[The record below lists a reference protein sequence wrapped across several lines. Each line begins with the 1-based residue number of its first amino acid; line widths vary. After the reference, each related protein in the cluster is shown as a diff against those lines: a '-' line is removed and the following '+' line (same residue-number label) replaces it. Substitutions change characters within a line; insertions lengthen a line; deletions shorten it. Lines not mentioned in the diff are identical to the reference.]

1 MASDPGS
8 LSQPV
13 HDVSMRYDVSVPMR
27 DGVALSTDIYLP
39 AIDRPLPVVLIRTP
53 YNNNNEAIVHD
64 CMYFATRGYAVA
76 TQDVRGRWDSDGD
89 WYPFVHEAEDGFDT
103 MEWIGRQPW
112 CNGRI
117 GTAGGSYVAM
127 VQWQAA
133 PLRSRFLK
141 AMVPRVG
148 YSDFY
153 HNWVYTGGAF
163 QLAFNLRWCAIQM
176 STRTNQVQYLW
187 LPQANHLNTLHWH
200 LPLQTMDAEAG
211 RDSQVWKDWI
221 AHPDYDDYWRRMRPV
236 EAEYAEVDVPAYGIG
251 GWYDVFLQSTL
262 NNFMGVKTRRA
273 CTGQA
278 EPEDHHRPVDSR
290 LRRHGTAHPNRRRR
304 TRTWGARRPD
314 GRARPVVR
322 LLAERRGHRHRR
334 RAAGSRVRD
343 GRQPLAAGGRLADS
357 GHQVRA
363 LLPAQPGAAPT
374 PCSGTGFWTWRR
386 RRWSRPTATS
396 TIRKIPCRP
405 WAAARAAPR
414 T

>member
-1 MASDPGS
+1 MAGDPGS

-39 AIDRPLPVVLIRTP
+39 ATDQPPPVVLIRTP

-112 CNGRI
+112 CNGSI

-262 NNFMGVKTRRA
+262 NNFMGVKTRGRA
-273 CTGQA
+273 PGKRYQKIIIGPWIHDCGGMGL
-278 EPEDHHRPVDSR
+278 H
-290 LRRHGTAHPNRRRR
+290 
-304 TRTWGARRPD
+304 TRTGDVEHGHAARVD
-314 GRARPVVR
+314 LMAEHVR
-322 LLAERRGHRHRR
+322 WFDYWLKGKDTGICRG
-334 RAAGSRVRD
+334 AAGSRVRD
-343 GRQPLAAGGRLADS
+343 GRQPLAAG
-357 GHQVRA
+357 
-363 LLPAQPGAAPT
+363 
-374 PCSGTGFWTWRR
+374 
-386 RRWSRPTATS
+386 
-396 TIRKIPCRP
+396 
-405 WAAARAAPR
+405 
-414 T
+414 